1 MKSIVPTLATMG
13 VVVALLAYVMAIR
26 VPRSE
31 HLESA
36 GIDQSKPSSSYDQKT
51 NHFDMPPYDPGPI
64 EGHETPF
71 KVNQWNS
78 YQV

>member
-13 VVVALLAYVMAIR
+13 IVVALLAYVMVSR
-26 VPRSE
+26 PEPTE
-31 HLESA
+31 HLSA
-36 GIDQSKPSSSYDQKT
+36 TIDDSIPPSSYDQKT
-51 NHFDMPPYDPGPI
+51 NHFDMPRYDLGPI
-64 EGHETPF
+64 EGHETQF

>member
-13 VVVALLAYVMAIR
+13 VVVALLAYVVVSR
-26 VPRSE
+26 PLPSE
-31 HLESA
+31 HLSA

-51 NHFDMPPYDPGPI
+51 NHFDMPSYDSGPV
-64 EGHETPF
+64 EGHETPY